1 MITKVITA
9 KGSELAVENDGRVR
23 PVATM
28 YGLAEDEKPVGT
40 VKNADRFLEM
50 DTGALYLY
58 DEVGGK
64 WLQQ

>member
-9 KGSELAVENDGRVR
+9 KGGELVVENDGRVR
-23 PVATM
+23 PVATLF
-28 YGLAEDEKPVGT
+28 GLSEDEKPVGA
-40 VKNADRFLEM
+40 VKNGDRFLEM

-58 DEVGGK
+58 DEVGRR